1 MESKKRFYS
10 TVFKEKAVSLSHQR
24 DNLKE
29 LADELGINVAR
40 LYKWRTAMKSNSP
53 TRATSGAKV
62 SFNGDEEIK
71 RLKKELKDAHLELEI
86 LKKAVHIFSRS
97 DGKSISL

>member
-29 LADELGINVAR
+29 
-40 LYKWRTAMKSNSP
+40 
-53 TRATSGAKV
+53 RAV
-62 SFNGDEEIK
+62 SFPFLGQSKI
-71 RLKKELKDAHLELEI
+71 
-86 LKKAVHIFSRS
+86 IFF
-97 DGKSISL
+97 SLS